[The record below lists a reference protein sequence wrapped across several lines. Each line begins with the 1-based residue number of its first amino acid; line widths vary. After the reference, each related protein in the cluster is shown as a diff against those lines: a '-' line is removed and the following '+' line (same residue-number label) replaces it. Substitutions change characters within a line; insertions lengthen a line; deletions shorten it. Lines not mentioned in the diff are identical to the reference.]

1 MRMRQLGK
9 GQSVI
14 FFAPGEV
21 DRRIRGLIP
30 RGQES
35 NEPLFRLLLG
45 FVDLIPRTQ
54 KSDYKREPLFRLL
67 LGFVGLIPGGQESG
81 YKREPLFGLLLG
93 FMGLIPRGQE
103 SENGV
108 RVIDILRWAMHETC
122 WDIGH
127 HLPHWAQQGVDHH
140 RRFSAYKQYNSTGD
154 LGVLRNSWLQSES
167 RTLEEMYEPTLKTQ
181 VAGLSPEISGIPSLR
196 ERLERLGVTQS
207 IDVRMAEE
215 QEREVNHEV
224 ERECHVEPPSRVYP
238 AKHIIHD
245 DLRIFVRTGLLP
257 MSSRY
262 IVPLLSQTGID
273 KALNSTAEWSPSPL
287 ATKDFAITTKDAS
300 ITDLTDHLRPV
311 NWVLSSGSGR
321 NSIAIIISPHEANEL
336 LPIIRKSR
344 KVRLH
349 VYAPRVTTSMRS
361 FSDLAFYSIPES
373 PAREWTA
380 PAHLRIELNLFAGQ
394 LYFDSREQY
403 QRVCVLLTLHIAHPG
418 AKHVEVDGFVPPA
431 YRTGESS
438 PFSVSV
444 ISMFKKL
451 TGLRRK
457 GMGFGGTDLG
467 RVLDARP
474 LSSEFES

>member
-9 GQSVI
+9 GQSVM

-21 DRRIRGLIP
+21 DRRIR
-30 RGQES
+30 
-35 NEPLFRLLLG
+35 
-45 FVDLIPRTQ
+45 
-54 KSDYKREPLFRLL
+54 
-67 LGFVGLIPGGQESG
+67 
-81 YKREPLFGLLLG
+81 
-93 FMGLIPRGQE
+93 GLIPRGQE

-336 LPIIRKSR
+336 LPIIRKSG
-344 KVRLH
+344 KVQLH
-349 VYAPRVTTSMRS
+349 VYAPRVTASMRS

-394 LYFDSREQY
+394 L
-403 QRVCVLLTLHIAHPG
+403 
-418 AKHVEVDGFVPPA
+418 
-431 YRTGESS
+431 
-438 PFSVSV
+438 
-444 ISMFKKL
+444 
-451 TGLRRK
+451 
-457 GMGFGGTDLG
+457 
-467 RVLDARP
+467 
-474 LSSEFES
+474 